1 MSTKTTFKRIAL
13 VAVAALGFGT
23 LSVAPSTAAVAFN
36 ALYHMNST
44 VCSATNSYATCG
56 NTVADDKSHVLLNQ
70 RADYGFQN
78 TFLAGSAGD
87 SSTATWS
94 LVSSPT
100 GFNTPLISTT
110 FWKAADENGPSY
122 TAPTGGGGGIG
133 GWFLAGTSGAAN
145 GAAVANGTGVSAGL
159 VATTTA
165 TAAGATIGNWQSS
178 FTPTVAGAYVWKLTA
193 GTTSYTWTINAYA
206 TQVALDAGT
215 GVDNAIS
222 VAKTT
227 SILNTGET
235 TTATADAT
243 VSVSMAAS
251 ADQAATI
258 VVTPKNAAGTT
269 IANVTFPITATISGP
284 GTLGIG
290 STSSVATIASS
301 GRSITGT
308 TGNYAVGVFSDGTA
322 GVATVTV
329 STGTTVLST
338 ETVTFYGAAAKIT
351 PTVVNSVLAIGAN
364 TGAITAVVTD
374 AAGVAVPG
382 VRVYAVS
389 GTDATI
395 DDAYVASTAVSTATG
410 AVSFDLTGVAAGTAA
425 ITLTLN
431 SASTGTSTVS
441 VVAGTMR
448 VSDGVV
454 TKVDYAFDK
463 ESYAPGET
471 AKITATVSNAAGVMP
486 AGTYTVLSSAGVTA
500 NYTVAGL
507 PAATVLAVASTGKAS
522 YTVTIPTGI
531 TGDLQLIGTAAATTI
546 AATFGKAAVVNV
558 ALDAAIAATDA
569 ASEAIDAANAATD
582 AANAA
587 AEAADAATAAAQDS
601 ADAVAALAVQV
612 TEQMAELK
620 ALNDAQAKAI
630 AALRK
635 QLIALTNLIIKIQK
649 KVKA

>member
-44 VCSATNSYATCG
+44 VCSATNGWTTCG

-145 GAAVANGTGVSAGL
+145 GAAVTNGTGVSAGL

-329 STGTTVLST
+329 STGTTVLAT

-374 AAGVAVPG
+374 AAGVVVPG
-382 VRVYAVS
+382 VTVYAVS
-389 GTDATI
+389 AT
-395 DDAYVASTAVSTATG
+395 AAAVSNSYTSCGASSATG
-410 AVSFDLTGVAAGTAA
+410 AVSCDLAGVAAGTSA

>member
-206 TQVALDAGT
+206 TQLALDAGT

-243 VSVSMAAS
+243 VSVSMVAS

-269 IANVTFPITATISGP
+269 IANATFPITATISGP
-284 GTLGIG
+284 GTLGIA
-290 STSSVATIASS
+290 SAASVATIASS

-308 TGNYAVGVFSDGTA
+308 TGHYAVGVFSDGTA

-329 STGTTVLST
+329 STGTTVLAT

-382 VRVYAVS
+382 VTVYDVSATAAAVS
-389 GTDATI
+389 DNYSSCG
-395 DDAYVASTAVSTATG
+395 VSSATG
-410 AVSFDLTGVAAGTAA
+410 AVSCDLTGVAAGTSA

-441 VVAGTMR
+441 AVAGTMR

-500 NYTVAGL
+500 NFSVAGL

-569 ASEAIDAANAATD
+569 AQEAIDAANAATD

-587 AEAADAATAAAQDS
+587 AEAADAATAAAQDA
-601 ADAVAALAVQV
+601 ADAVAALSVQV
-612 TEQMAELK
+612 TEQIAELK
-620 ALNDAQAKAI
+620 AMNEAQAKMI
-630 AALRK
+630 DALRK

>member
-87 SSTATWS
+87 SSAATWS

-145 GAAVANGTGVSAGL
+145 GAAVTNGTGVSAGL
-159 VATTTA
+159 AATTTA

-206 TQVALDAGT
+206 TQAALDAGT

-258 VVTPKNAAGTT
+258 VVSPKNAAGTT

-308 TGNYAVGVFSDGTA
+308 TGHYAVGVFSDGTA

-329 STGTTVLST
+329 STGTTVLAT

-374 AAGVAVPG
+374 AAGVVVPG
-382 VRVYAVS
+382 VTVYAVS
-389 GTDATI
+389 AT
-395 DDAYVASTAVSTATG
+395 AAAVSNSYTSCGASSATG
-410 AVSFDLTGVAAGTAA
+410 AVTCDLAGVAAGTSA

-569 ASEAIDAANAATD
+569 AQEAIDAANAATD

-587 AEAADAATAAAQDS
+587 AEAADAATAAAQDA

-612 TEQMAELK
+612 TEQIAELK
-620 ALNDAQAKAI
+620 AMNEAQAKMI
-630 AALRK
+630 DALRK

>member
-145 GAAVANGTGVSAGL
+145 GAAVTNGTGVSAGL

-329 STGTTVLST
+329 STGTTVLAT

-374 AAGVAVPG
+374 AAGVVVPG
-382 VRVYAVS
+382 VTVYAVS
-389 GTDATI
+389 AT
-395 DDAYVASTAVSTATG
+395 AAAVSNSYTSCGASSATG
-410 AVSFDLTGVAAGTAA
+410 AVSCDLAGVAAGTSA

>member
-23 LSVAPSTAAVAFN
+23 LSVAPSSAVVGFN
-36 ALYHMNST
+36 SLYHMNST
-44 VCSATNSYATCG
+44 VCSSTNSYATCG
-56 NTVADDKSHVLLNQ
+56 NTVADDKSSVLLNQ
-70 RADYGFQN
+70 QADYGFQN

-110 FWKAADENGPSY
+110 FWKDSDENGPSY

-145 GAAVANGTGVSAGL
+145 GAAVANGTGVAAGL

-165 TAAGATIGNWQSS
+165 TAAGATIGNWKSS
-178 FTPTVAGAYVWKLTA
+178 FTPTTAGTYVWKLTA
-193 GTTSYTWTINAYA
+193 GTTSYTWTVNAYA
-206 TQVALDAGT
+206 TQAAKDAGT

-222 VAKTT
+222 VATTT
-227 SILNTGET
+227 SILNAGET
-235 TTATADAT
+235 TTATTDAT
-243 VSVSMAAS
+243 VTVSMATS
-251 ADQAATI
+251 ADQRATI
-258 VVTPKNAAGTT
+258 LVTPKNAAGTT
-269 IANVTFPITATISGP
+269 IANVTFPITATIAGP
-284 GTLGIG
+284 GTLGIA
-290 STSSVATIASS
+290 SAANVATIAST
-301 GRSITGT
+301 GRAVTGT
-308 TGNYAVGVFSDGTA
+308 TGNYAVGVFSDGTS
-322 GVATVTV
+322 GVATVTI

-374 AAGVAVPG
+374 ANGVVVPG
-382 VRVYAVS
+382 VTVYAVS
-389 GTDATI
+389 AT
-395 DDAYVASTAVSTATG
+395 AAAVSNSYTSCGASSATG
-410 AVSFDLTGVAAGTAA
+410 AVSCDLAGVAAGTSA

-441 VVAGTMR
+441 AVAGTMR

-454 TKVDYAFDK
+454 TKVAYAFDK
-463 ESYAPGET
+463 DSYAPGEA

-486 AGTYTVLSSAGVTA
+486 AGTYTVLATGGVTA
-500 NYTVAGL
+500 NYTVSGL
-507 PAATVLAVASTGKAS
+507 PSTTVLAVGSTGQAT
-522 YTVTIPTGI
+522 YAVTIPTGI
-531 TGDLQLIGTAAATTI
+531 TGDLQLIGTASATTI

-558 ALDAAIAATDA
+558 AQDVAQAAVDAAQ
-569 ASEAIDAANAATD
+569 EAIDAANAATD

-587 AEAADAATAAAQDS
+587 AEAADAATAAAQDA
-601 ADAVAALAVQV
+601 ADAVAALSVAVTAQID
-612 TEQMAELK
+612 ALK
-620 ALNDAQAKAI
+620 AQND
-630 AALRK
+630 ALRK

-649 KVKA
+649 KLKA

>member
-56 NTVADDKSHVLLNQ
+56 NTVADDKSHVLLSQ

-374 AAGVAVPG
+374 AAGVVVPG
-382 VRVYAVS
+382 VTVYAVS
-389 GTDATI
+389 AT
-395 DDAYVASTAVSTATG
+395 AAAVSNSYTSCGASSATG
-410 AVSFDLTGVAAGTAA
+410 AVSCDLAGVAAGTSA